1 MRKVGLDALVRASR
15 RANAP
20 PDDARER
27 NRAQLARRIAL
38 GAVAGAAASSVR
50 PAAAAV
56 GGVTPAAG
64 ATATAWL
71 TTKWVVVSIVI
82 AVGGGTGAL
91 LARGSHT
98 APTDQ
103 HAPGPSALPPAPLAT
118 SPALEPRTGSDDE
131 GGDTAPPVA
140 SPDYAPVSPFAPAP
154 AVAGEPSVG
163 DGSGRSR
170 GPSPEARSFE
180 RELQLVRS
188 AQRAIDRGSPAL
200 ALTLI
205 DQHAAEFPRGRLN
218 HECEAIRVVALC
230 AAGRVASSHEARDR
244 FLQQHPSSPLAA
256 RVRATCG
263 GH

>member
-1 MRKVGLDALVRASR
+1 MEAGMHKVGLDALVRASR
-15 RANAP
+15 AANAP

-50 PAAAAV
+50 PAAAAA
-56 GGVTPAAG
+56 GG
-64 ATATAWL
+64 ATHGATVTAWL
-71 TTKWVVVSIVI
+71 TTKWVIVSIVI

-91 LARGSHT
+91 LARGSPP

-103 HAPGPSALPPAPLAT
+103 HTPGPPALPPAPLAA
-118 SPALEPRTGSDDE
+118 SPAPEPRMGPNDE
-131 GGDTAPPVA
+131 GRDTALPGP
-140 SPDYAPVSPFAPAP
+140 SPGDAPAP
-154 AVAGEPSVG
+154 ARPLTPAPAAAGEPSAG
-163 DGSGRSR
+163 ASS
-170 GPSPEARSFE
+170 EARSFD

-188 AQRAIDRGSPAL
+188 AQRAVDRGSPAL

-205 DQHAAEFPRGRLN
+205 DQHAAEFPRGSLN
-218 HECEAIRVVALC
+218 HECEAIRIVALC

-244 FLQQHPSSPLAA
+244 FLQQHPGSPLAA

-263 GH
+263 GGR